1 MPRQTRLD
9 APGVLHHVRGRGIE
23 GISIFRSDEDRE
35 DFLTR
40 LGALCEGEALSVH
53 AWALLDNHFHLLIR
67 TGKQRISE
75 GMRKLL
81 TGYVVRFNRRYGRYG
96 HLFQNRYKSILCEE
110 DPYLLELTRYIHL
123 NPVRAGVVKRMRG
136 LAAYPWTG
144 HAVILGRVK
153 REWQDVD
160 TVLAYFGKRRKE
172 AIRKYERYVA
182 EGVGMGK
189 RPELVGGGLTRSM
202 GGWSEVLSLRRKG
215 ERKAWDERI
224 LGSGEFVERVVEEAE
239 EGMKETLRW
248 RKRVMDLKRLLKEVA
263 KREGLGEEEMKGRS
277 RREPVVRA
285 RKIFSQVAVRKLGD
299 TGASVVRFLRMTMWK
314 VNRMANLEEIT
325 GLPEWDKLFAF
336 APTFP

>member
-1 MPRQTRLD
+1 M
-9 APGVLHHVRGRGIE
+9 GRGIE

-40 LGALCEGEALSVH
+40 LGFLCGGKILSVH

-75 GMRKLL
+75 AMRKLL
-81 TGYVVRFNRRYGRYG
+81 TGYVVKFNRRYGRYG

-123 NPVRAGVVKRMRG
+123 NPVRAEVVKTMRQ
-136 LAAYPWTG
+136 LATYPWTG

-172 AIRKYERYVA
+172 AMRKYERYVS

-189 RPELVGGGLTRSM
+189 RPDLVGGGFTRSM
-202 GGWSEVLSLRRKG
+202 GGWSEVLSSRRKG
-215 ERKAWDERI
+215 EREASDERI
-224 LGSGEFVERVVEEAE
+224 LGGGKFVEKVVKETEQR
-239 EGMKETLRW
+239 MKETLRW
-248 RKRVMDLKRLLKEVA
+248 RKRVMDLKTLLKKVA
-263 KREGLGEEEMKGRS
+263 KRERLEEEEVKGRS
-277 RREPVVRA
+277 RQESVVRG
-285 RKIFSQVAVRKLGD
+285 RKVFCQVAVRKLGY
-299 TGASVVRFLRMTMWK
+299 TGASVARFLGMTTSS
-314 VNRMANLEEIT
+314 VNRMARPVEMTKLDT
-325 GLPEWDKLFAF
+325 WDK
-336 APTFP
+336 